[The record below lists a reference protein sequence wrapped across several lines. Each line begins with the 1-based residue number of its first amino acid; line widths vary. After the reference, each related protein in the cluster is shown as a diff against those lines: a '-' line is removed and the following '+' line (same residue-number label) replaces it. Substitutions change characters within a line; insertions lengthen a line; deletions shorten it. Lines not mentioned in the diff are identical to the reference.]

1 MPVKRHVWTIIAVV
15 PFRFPISEPIGAASP
30 RPLDGFAGTRPVA
43 TVPRRAAPFARLL
56 VLLAAILGLA
66 AAAAV
71 AAADVKL
78 AYRVVIDAPAALKT
92 PLEQGLDLVRW
103 QDFEYM
109 TDDLLDRL
117 IQEAIEQ
124 VKDVAAAQGYF
135 STTTDIAVQ
144 RPAAGSGLP
153 LTLRVVVDPG
163 PATRVTSAAVSVVGP
178 AATDSPAG
186 TDAAALARD
195 GWRLRV
201 GDVFRQAAWLE
212 AKTVAVAT
220 VTASP
225 YAAARITHSEARIDP
240 DEQSAELTVVIES
253 GPRFTFGRI
262 EVAGLKRYPESVVRN
277 FSDIAVGEPFS
288 ERRLDQLIR
297 RLNTSG
303 YFASVHAWIDPD
315 PEQADEAP
323 VQVRVIEAR
332 PKSLSGGISYSTDTR
347 IRASLR
353 YNDVDFDDQGLQ
365 FLVDARVDPK
375 IQEASVRFTRPPTA
389 AGYLDAVEAKI
400 ERTNIEGL
408 VTKTAFAGVARRTLD
423 ERNMRVYRAYY
434 YDDTEE
440 PDNSPSIHSRA
451 LYLEYE
457 HTWRKVDDL
466 IAPTRGFV
474 LATRWGG
481 GPPGVSTE
489 SFGRIVAQY
498 AYWLP
503 LGRSTF
509 LKLRAEGGAVI
520 AATRDGVPSPLLF
533 RTGGDTTVRGYSFES
548 LGVKIPNATIGGR
561 YLAIASAEVD
571 HFLPPLWGL
580 AAFVD
585 AGNAGDSLSQ
595 LRPVVGY
602 GVGLRVR
609 SPIGPLRVDL
619 AYGQETHDLRLHM
632 SVGLSF

>member
-1 MPVKRHVWTIIAVV
+1 MPVQRHVWTIIAVV
-15 PFRFPISEPIGAASP
+15 PFRFPISVPIGAASP
-30 RPLDGFAGTRPVA
+30 RPFDGFAGTRPVA

-323 VQVRVIEAR
+323 LQVRVIEAR
-332 PKSLSGGISYSTDTR
+332 PKSLSGGIELLDGHPDSRQSALQR
-347 IRASLR
+347 RRLR
-353 YNDVDFDDQGLQ
+353 
-365 FLVDARVDPK
+365 
-375 IQEASVRFTRPPTA
+375 
-389 AGYLDAVEAKI
+389 
-400 ERTNIEGL
+400 
-408 VTKTAFAGVARRTLD
+408 
-423 ERNMRVYRAYY
+423 
-434 YDDTEE
+434 
-440 PDNSPSIHSRA
+440 
-451 LYLEYE
+451 
-457 HTWRKVDDL
+457 
-466 IAPTRGFV
+466 
-474 LATRWGG
+474 
-481 GPPGVSTE
+481 
-489 SFGRIVAQY
+489 
-498 AYWLP
+498 
-503 LGRSTF
+503 
-509 LKLRAEGGAVI
+509 
-520 AATRDGVPSPLLF
+520 
-533 RTGGDTTVRGYSFES
+533 
-548 LGVKIPNATIGGR
+548 
-561 YLAIASAEVD
+561 
-571 HFLPPLWGL
+571 
-580 AAFVD
+580 
-585 AGNAGDSLSQ
+585 
-595 LRPVVGY
+595 
-602 GVGLRVR
+602 
-609 SPIGPLRVDL
+609 
-619 AYGQETHDLRLHM
+619 
-632 SVGLSF
+632 

>member
-1 MPVKRHVWTIIAVV
+1 MNALAQALPVLSGPQRPT
-15 PFRFPISEPIGAASP
+15 PI
-30 RPLDGFAGTRPVA
+30 V
-43 TVPRRAAPFARLL
+43 RLL

-66 AAAAV
+66 APAPV

-78 AYRVVIDAPAALKT
+78 AYRVVIDAPSALKQ

-103 QDFEYM
+103 QDYEDM

-124 VKDVAAAQGYF
+124 VKGVAAAQGFF
-135 STTTDIAVQ
+135 SASADIAVQ
-144 RPAAGSGLP
+144 RPAAGSAEP

-163 PATRVTSAAVSVVGP
+163 PVTRVTSVTVEVVGP

-186 TDAAALARD
+186 TDAITLART

-201 GDVFRQAAWLE
+201 GEVFRQEAWME
-212 AKTVAVAT
+212 AKTVAAAT
-220 VTASP
+220 LTASP

-262 EVAGLKRYPESVVRN
+262 EVAGLKRHSESVVRN
-277 FSDIAVGEPFS
+277 FSDIAVGEPYS
-288 ERRLDQLIR
+288 QQRLEQTIR

-315 PEQADEAP
+315 PEQADEATL
-323 VQVRVIEAR
+323 QVRVIEAR
-332 PKSLSGGISYSTDTR
+332 PKSLSGGIGYSTDTR

-353 YNDVDFDDQGLQ
+353 YNDVDFDDEGLQ
-365 FLVDARVDPK
+365 FLTEARVDPK

-389 AGYLDAVEAKI
+389 AGYLDAIEAKI

-408 VTKTAFAGVARRTLD
+408 VTKTAYAGVARRTLD

-434 YDDTEE
+434 YYDTEE
-440 PDNSPSIHSRA
+440 PDTSPSIHSRA

-457 HTWRKVDDL
+457 HTWRRVDDL

-489 SFGRIVAQY
+489 PFGRIVAQY

-503 LGRSTF
+503 LGPSTF

-520 AATRDGVPSPLLF
+520 AASREGVPSPLLF
-533 RTGGDTTVRGYSFES
+533 RTGGDTTVRGYKFES

-571 HFLPPLWGL
+571 HYLTPQWGL

-585 AGNAGDSLSQ
+585 AGNAGDNLSQ

-619 AYGQETHDLRLHM
+619 AYGQETRDVRLHM